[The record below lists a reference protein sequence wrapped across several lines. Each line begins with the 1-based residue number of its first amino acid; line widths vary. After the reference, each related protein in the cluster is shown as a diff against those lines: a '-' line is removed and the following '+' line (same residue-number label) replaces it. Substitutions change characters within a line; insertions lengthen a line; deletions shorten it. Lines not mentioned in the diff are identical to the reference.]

1 MKKIILTVIFIIISF
16 FIISKCNEIITPKI
30 RGNVS
35 KVMKNENH
43 IDIFFVGNSSI
54 NWSLS
59 PMYIWDKFGVTS
71 YNRGVEQQ
79 SVSHGLSVVKEIY
92 KYYKPKLIIV
102 DI

>member
-43 IDIFFVGNSSI
+43 IDIFFLKKSQSI
-54 NWSLS
+54 KTKESILL
-59 PMYIWDKFGVTS
+59 
-71 YNRGVEQQ
+71 NR
-79 SVSHGLSVVKEIY
+79 L
-92 KYYKPKLIIV
+92 KLN
-102 DI
+102 